1 MFLQDWYVLLDP
13 DQKDILFLWSSTSSL
28 VKKVQAM
35 KSVKE
40 FLIQRGLPKST
51 KIKRIAE
58 NNEPVVFKQY
68 FESWKEPSIESQN
81 DEVFNKDQEV
91 NANVQNDDPLPLPH
105 EATDQQVKFLY
116 YVPNLTMGSSNSFNN
131 FEFKI
136 LKKNQTN
143 IYYDFIFNMGK
154 KIVLDH

>member
-1 MFLQDWYVLLDP
+1 MFLQDWCVLLDP
-13 DQKDILFLWSSTSSL
+13 DLKDILFLWSGTSSL

-68 FESWKEPSIESQN
+68 FESWKEPSIEPQN

-105 EATDQQVKFLY
+105 KAADQQVKFLSY
-116 YVPNLTMGSSNSFNN
+116 
-131 FEFKI
+131 I
-136 LKKNQTN
+136 
-143 IYYDFIFNMGK
+143 
-154 KIVLDH
+154 

>member
-1 MFLQDWYVLLDP
+1 MGRSWRYKLLFNTNVLQDWYVLLDP
-13 DQKDILFLWSSTSSL
+13 DLKDVLFLWSSNSSL

-40 FLIQRGLPKST
+40 FMTQRGLSKFT

-58 NNEPVVFKQY
+58 NNEPVAFKQY
-68 FESWKEPSIESQN
+68 FESWKEPSIEPQN

-105 EATDQQVKFLY
+105 KATDQQVKFSSYIL
-116 YVPNLTMGSSNSFNN
+116 NL
-131 FEFKI
+131 
-136 LKKNQTN
+136 
-143 IYYDFIFNMGK
+143 
-154 KIVLDH
+154 IV

>member
-1 MFLQDWYVLLDP
+1 
-13 DQKDILFLWSSTSSL
+13 
-28 VKKVQAM
+28 M

-68 FESWKEPSIESQN
+68 FESWKEPSIEPQN
-81 DEVFNKDQEV
+81 DEVFNKGQEV

-105 EATDQQVKFLY
+105 KATDQQVKKISYQNPKRNNRL
-116 YVPNLTMGSSNSFNN
+116 PRNSSIIQIRIPIGKAFN
-131 FEFKI
+131 FY
-136 LKKNQTN
+136 L
-143 IYYDFIFNMGK
+143 
-154 KIVLDH
+154 

>member
-1 MFLQDWYVLLDP
+1 MLLQDWYLLLDP
-13 DQKDILFLWSSTSSL
+13 DLKDILFLWSSNTSL

-40 FLIQRGLPKST
+40 FMIQRGLSKFT

-68 FESWKEPSIESQN
+68 FESWKEPSIEPQN

-105 EATDQQVKFLY
+105 IAADQQVKFL
-116 YVPNLTMGSSNSFNN
+116 SFNL
-131 FEFKI
+131 FVTS
-136 LKKNQTN
+136 KNETTN
-143 IYYDFIFNMGK
+143 SRI
-154 KIVLDH
+154 

>member
-1 MFLQDWYVLLDP
+1 MLLDP
-13 DQKDILFLWSSTSSL
+13 DQKDILFLWSGTSSL

-68 FESWKEPSIESQN
+68 FESWKEPSIEPQN

-105 EATDQQVKFLY
+105 KASDQQVKFLSY
-116 YVPNLTMGSSNSFNN
+116 
-131 FEFKI
+131 I
-136 LKKNQTN
+136 LKLTV
-143 IYYDFIFNMGK
+143 Y
-154 KIVLDH
+154 